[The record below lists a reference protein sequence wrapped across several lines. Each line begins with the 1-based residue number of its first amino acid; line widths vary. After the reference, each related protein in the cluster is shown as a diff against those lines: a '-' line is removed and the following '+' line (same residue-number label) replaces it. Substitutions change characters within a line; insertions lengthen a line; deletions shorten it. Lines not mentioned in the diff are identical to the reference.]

1 MLKKGIAFVVM
12 TFLYSISFAQESKN
26 EIKNVIIFGDS
37 LSDNGN
43 YFQASATSSNR
54 MPLPPYYK
62 GRATNGFVWSEY
74 FANSIQAKLINFA
87 YLGAMTSGINA
98 RYPFAIPLLTQ
109 VENFIPKL
117 KSGELKPAN
126 TLFVV
131 WAGSNNIFTLD
142 FNKPVDSLM
151 SLWNLSFDIAN
162 SILLLKENG
171 ALNILVANLPDLGKI
186 ALNNEVEVY
195 RKLSFMLSYISRA
208 ENLAVKTRVRIMNET
223 KKNKD
228 FKLLYFDAKELLEK
242 IRVNPNQYNIKNS
255 EKACYLGV
263 PSTPANPNV
272 ACQNP
277 RDYLFWDLVHPTT
290 RVHCIAA
297 YEIQML
303 LAKEA
308 LVKMPDENDLK
319 KCTSI

>member
-1 MLKKGIAFVVM
+1 MLKKGIVFIVT
-12 TFLYSISFAQESKN
+12 TFFCSISFAQERKN
-26 EIKNVIIFGDS
+26 TIKEVIIFGDS

-43 YFQASATSSNR
+43 YFQASASSANR
-54 MPLPPYYK
+54 MPLPPYFN

-74 FANSIQAKLINFA
+74 FAKSIDAKLIDFA
-87 YLGAMTSGINA
+87 FLGAMTSGINA

-109 VENFIPKL
+109 VENYIPKL
-117 KSGELKPAN
+117 KSGGVNPAN

-142 FNKPVDSLM
+142 FDKPIESIK
-151 SLWNLSFDIAN
+151 SLWNLSFDVVN
-162 SILLLKENG
+162 SIRLLKDNG

-186 ALNNEVEVY
+186 ALNNEVEEY
-195 RKLSFMLSYISRA
+195 RKLSFMLSLISRT
-208 ENLAVKTRVRIMNET
+208 ENLAVKTRVLRLNEN
-223 KKNKD
+223 KKIKE
-228 FKLLYFDAKELLEK
+228 FKLIYFDAKELLEK
-242 IRVNPNQYNIKNS
+242 IRLNPNQYNIKNS

-308 LVKMPDENDLK
+308 LVKMPNENDLK
-319 KCTSI
+319 KCNSI